1 MQSIMRLPGGLF
13 LLVLLHIFTG
23 SSSGTLV
30 TSCASCH
37 DEATCLESRER
48 GDTFSHQALSCV
60 CKEGFVGDGLTCY
73 DTKLCSD
80 SSCCRQGYHWSPDR
94 GCVKDP
100 SVKASCGG
108 VVCPSDTDCISV
120 NGTERCADPCEHY
133 SIINDEWR
141 SVNYTRSGP
150 YYNDFGVNWQGWYR
164 MFLGQ
169 SSARIPD
176 WCVSR
181 FSCGT
186 LNSLRIEQPNP
197 TEYGRIVSRNVCSMS
212 SSNCCDYRTR
222 TINVKLCYGNYYV
235 YKLQHPSVGPS
246 AYCAET
252 YGANPGVPSTT
263 DPRPQNSTT
272 TPTPATPHNSTAV
285 PGNTTAVEGEIR
297 LVNGGNSS
305 CSGRV
310 EIFHNGQWGTVCDDS
325 WDLIDAQVVCRQLGC
340 GRVLSAPVMAQF
352 GQGTGHIWMDNVRC
366 TGSES
371 KLSEC
376 QHNGVGNHNCG
387 HSEDAGVV
395 CEALSPVRLVN
406 SDNRCSGRVE
416 VFHNGQWG
424 TVCDDSWGLNDAQV
438 VCRQLDCG
446 EARAA
451 PTQAQF
457 GQGSGPIWL
466 DDVQCFGNEPSI
478 TDCTHRGFGVH
489 NCGHHE
495 DASAVCE
502 FQSPSHETPQLICR
516 SDKLLIGLHINSV
529 TAAGLN
535 PFSGNLASRNC
546 SWFSLQDDR
555 VWYEVDTQAGACGNE
570 LRTNSTHAVYSNA
583 LFIYPY
589 NQSFTVPVTLPFSCA
604 YPLNTDSSLYMTIRP
619 FLPVAGGISG
629 DGPKARAYMNLYRD
643 PGFTDRYSGIQV
655 SLPVGSPLYVGV
667 TVSYGDT
674 NFGLVLEDCFA
685 THSSNPDDP
694 SRYPFIQNQCPTAGQ
709 PVSIIESGR
718 SLQARFSAVLFALQD
733 DYRDIFLHC
742 NLSLCDRRHYSC
754 IPHCRSRTS
763 RSVSSSASVEPITIG
778 PITCEQELQ
787 SGFRTNF
794 STQ

>member
-176 WCVSR
+176 WCVSQ

-186 LNSLRIEQPNP
+186 HAPIWMTQPHP
-197 TEYGRIVSRNVCSMS
+197 TEYGRILSRTVCSSWLNGCCYFS
-212 SSNCCDYRTR
+212 SP
-222 TINVKLCYGNYYV
+222 TIQVKLCYGNYYV
-235 YKLQHPSVGPS
+235 YKLQQPPGCAL

-272 TPTPATPHNSTAV
+272 TPTTATPHNSTAV
-285 PGNTTAVEGEIR
+285 PGNNTAVEGEIR

-502 FQSPSHETPQLICR
+502 FQSPSHEAPQLICR

-589 NQSFTVPVTLPFSCA
+589 NQSFAVPVTLPFSCA

-694 SRYPFIQNQCPTAGQ
+694 SRYPFIQK
-709 PVSIIESGR
+709 PVS
-718 SLQARFSAVLFALQD
+718 
-733 DYRDIFLHC
+733 C
-742 NLSLCDRRHYSC
+742 
-754 IPHCRSRTS
+754 CRTTG
-763 RSVSSSASVEPITIG
+763 VHH
-778 PITCEQELQ
+778 
-787 SGFRTNF
+787 
-794 STQ
+794 